1 MTELLNQITT
11 LSTAD
16 IAAPIGFH
24 ADGQHVGLKHKSKD
38 LGWIYSDVIASVAGV
53 FTTNQVQ
60 AAPVQLDKKTIR
72 NGQLQAIIVNSG
84 NANAVT
90 GSIGVSHAE
99 SMQEFTAQQL
109 NIDTSLV
116 ASLLPVLLAK
126 YCQSIRLSTASK
138 S

>member
-24 ADGQHVGLKHKSKD
+24 ADGKHVGLKHKSKD

-60 AAPVQLDKKTIR
+60 AAPVQLDKKRFEMVNCKPLLLILEMLMLSPVALVCHMR
-72 NGQLQAIIVNSG
+72 NLCK
-84 NANAVT
+84 
-90 GSIGVSHAE
+90 
-99 SMQEFTAQQL
+99 
-109 NIDTSLV
+109 
-116 ASLLPVLLAK
+116 SLLHNN
-126 YCQSIRLSTASK
+126 
-138 S
+138 